1 MGMSVDKAAGIRR
14 ASEGL
19 WCIWPMALPGCGQ
32 DHELRSMRVE
42 LLFQGSWSQMSS
54 ISNPLDANPET
65 LPMLEE

>member
-19 WCIWPMALPGCGQ
+19 RCIWPMALPGCGQ
-32 DHELRSMRVE
+32 DHELRSVRVE
-42 LLFQGSWSQMSS
+42 LFQGSWSQMS
-54 ISNPLDANPET
+54 SNPLDANPET

>member
-14 ASEGL
+14 ASDRL
-19 WCIWPMALPGCGQ
+19 WCIWPMALPGRGQ

-42 LLFQGSWSQMSS
+42 LLFQGSWSPVSS
-54 ISNPLDANPET
+54 SLLDANPET